1 LAVYAAGALPYYA
14 PDFEIV
20 DMFGLNEVEIAHL
33 AQPQMGGGY
42 AGHEKY
48 DTDLVLKR
56 EPDMFIFQPV
66 LGDEPI
72 TEAGQWREGG
82 LGHLVRQFTDDV
94 EFWATHSTQSAPMP
108 DGRHFNFVILNP
120 YFCY

>member
-1 LAVYAAGALPYYA
+1 
-14 PDFEIV
+14 
-20 DMFGLNEVEIAHL
+20 MFGLNEVEIAHM

-48 DTDLVLKR
+48 DTGLVLKR
-56 EPDMFIFQPV
+56 KPDMFIFQPV
-66 LGDEPI
+66 LGDQPI
-72 TEAGQWREGG
+72 TEAREWREGG

-94 EFWATHSTQSAPMP
+94 EFWGTHSTQSAPMP

-120 YFCY
+120 YFCH